1 MVGRGVQQ
9 APEALGDDVV
19 GAAVQIGVVG
29 ERCSDAHAVDDAVLR
44 VAYPSAV
51 KQPFNAAT
59 RLLLPEVQDVP
70 RPVGAVVA
78 GEVGLGPSSRAILPF
93 NEQVVALAELVE
105 PRRRGKTRQTRPKD
119 DEPMFTL
126 VLARTRPD
134 SAPPRGP
141 SIQLPYAD
149 RAQVPIAVLMVLPR
163 AASGAPRGMIVG
175 V

>member
-9 APEALGDDVV
+9 APEALGDYVV

-29 ERCSDAHAVDDAVLR
+29 ERCSHAHAVDDAVLR

-105 PRRRGKTRQTRPKD
+105 PRRRGKTRQARPKD

-126 VLARTRPD
+126 VLAGTRPD
-134 SAPPRGP
+134 LQHLGGHQFSSRVPTG
-141 SIQLPYAD
+141 
-149 RAQVPIAVLMVLPR
+149 QVPIAVRMVLPR
-163 AASGAPRGMIVG
+163 ATSGAPRGTIVG